1 MGVPTALVAL
11 ELTLRTEH
19 DPVRQGHI
27 AHLAGRLGYRA
38 VWLPVDAEAGVDPD
52 VLDLLALAARPA
64 RLGVLPSG
72 PADSVARWLAITGEV
87 LVEVPDQPDDA
98 AREALMAAAGGP
110 GAWRQR
116 VHTADLDLDSAG
128 HVVHA
133 PTREAAHLALARAV
147 RARFDVG
154 GSAAD
159 YPLVVALPVSIGR
172 TMSEAAARAL
182 RDPALAEHGDPRE
195 AGLFGTLEQAQEQA
209 LALARAGADG
219 IRATLADE
227 ADVADLLA
235 QLRSVA
241 VGPTP
246 LLHARD
252 HR

>member
-1 MGVPTALVAL
+1 VGVPTTLVAL
-11 ELTLRTEH
+11 ELTLRAEH

-38 VWLPVDAEAGVDPD
+38 VWLPIDAAAGIDPD
-52 VLDLLALAARPA
+52 ALEVLALAAQPA
-64 RLGVLPSG
+64 RLGVLPAG
-72 PADSVARWLAITGEV
+72 PIDAVERWLAGTAEV
-87 LVEVPDQPDDA
+87 LVEVPEPPGDA
-98 AREALMAAAGGP
+98 SRAALMAAAGGP
-110 GAWRQR
+110 QAWRER
-116 VHTADLDLDSAG
+116 VHTVDLDLDSAG

-133 PTREAAHLALARAV
+133 STREAAQLALARAV

-182 RDPALAEHGDPRE
+182 RDPALAEHADPRE

-227 ADVADLLA
+227 ADVTDLLA

-246 LLHARD
+246 LLHSKD